1 MNKLTIIR
9 GLPGSGKTTLAK
21 QLKGDDLSIYHTEI
35 ENFFRDPRGKFDSS
49 NSMKPFMIRKAM
61 RGCFWEAMSYLETG
75 FNVIVSNNFIRL
87 RDMKSYLDNARRL
100 RAQIEIIDLPLEPVL
115 NKERKSQHDISFDT
129 ILKMASRWQPYP
141 KS

>member
-1 MNKLTIIR
+1 
-9 GLPGSGKTTLAK
+9 
-21 QLKGDDLSIYHTEI
+21 
-35 ENFFRDPRGKFDSS
+35 
-49 NSMKPFMIRKAM
+49 M